1 VARSVA
7 NAAQSLSLEDVG
19 GPELFDFASA
29 QTTVAEY
36 RTFDGLVVT
45 ATTAQQDDKTYLK
58 VAARAEAIVGPEL
71 PPAEA
76 APAEE
81 PPAPE
86 GEPADAATE
95 GETAAAAEPP
105 SETSSETSGAETG
118 DEAVPEEPA
127 EEKPPQKTFE
137 EITAEA
143 EAINAK
149 VANWTYVI
157 PSWSATNLRK
167 RQSELLKPLE
177 PETPEAAPGDDP
189 FGVEGGAAA
198 GDEPSLDELLR
209 GLEES
214 AEPPP
219 EDGR

>member
-1 VARSVA
+1 MA

-29 QTTVAEY
+29 PTTVAEF
-36 RTFDGLVVT
+36 RTFDGLVIT

-58 VAARAEAIVGPEL
+58 VAARAEAIVGPTL

-81 PPAPE
+81 APVPE
-86 GEPADAATE
+86 GEPADAAAT
-95 GETAAAAEPP
+95 GDETAAAWSPRP
-105 SETSSETSGAETG
+105 ETSGAESG
-118 DEAVPEEPA
+118 DETVPEEPA

-177 PETPEAAPGDDP
+177 PETPPTPAVEELSGDELPPELLEQLEKLQAEEPGD
-189 FGVEGGAAA
+189 GG
-198 GDEPSLDELLR
+198 
-209 GLEES
+209 
-214 AEPPP
+214 
-219 EDGR
+219 